1 MTLKEIKAKAKG
13 RLGYCMSCEVCD
25 GRACSNMIPGPGTVG
40 NGTIAIKNFEA
51 WKNYSLELDPIVE
64 KKEIDTTFEFFGK
77 KFALPIFA
85 GSISNIRLH
94 YSKLYTEEQYY
105 DLMFSQCKDNGI
117 AAFTGDSID
126 ITVFDD
132 SLKAVKKVDGVAIPT
147 IKPWDDN
154 NLSIRLEKVKESG
167 AFAVA
172 MDLDAI
178 GSPFL
183 QIDKKAVQAYSLEKL
198 KSIISST
205 SLPFIL
211 KGIMNVKVAKKAID
225 AGAKAI
231 VVSNHGGRVL
241 DDMPA
246 TADVLKEISDF
257 AKGKCKILVDGG
269 IRTGRDVFKALAL
282 GADAVLIARP
292 FVQVLF
298 GDDENGVKTYI
309 EELTNDFRYAMH
321 MCGARTLSDISYDM
335 IRENRRQ
342 L

>member
-1 MTLKEIKAKAKG
+1 MTLKEIKTKAKG
-13 RLGYCMSCEVCD
+13 RLGYCVSCEECD
-25 GRACSNMIPGPGTVG
+25 GRACSNMIPGPGAIG

-51 WKNYSLELDPIVE
+51 WKKYSLEIDPIVE
-64 KKEIDTTFEFFGK
+64 KKEIDTSFEFFGK

-94 YSKLYTEEQYY
+94 YSKLYTEEKYY
-105 DLMFSQCKDNGI
+105 EILFTKCVENGI
-117 AAFTGDSID
+117 TAFTGDSID
-126 ITVFDD
+126 ETVFDD
-132 SLKAVKKVDGVAIPT
+132 SLKAVKKVNGLGIPT
-147 IKPWDDN
+147 IKPWDDV
-154 NLSIRLEKVKESG
+154 NLKNRLNKVNSSG

-183 QIDKKAVQAYSLEKL
+183 QVDRKSVQSYSVEEL
-198 KSIISST
+198 KNVISAT
-205 SLPFIL
+205 SLPFIV
-211 KGIMNVKVAKKAID
+211 KGVMNLKVAKKAIEV
-225 AGAKAI
+225 GAKAI

-246 TADVLKEISDF
+246 TAEVLKEICDF

-292 FVQVLF
+292 FVQVIF
-298 GDDENGVKTYI
+298 GDEENGVKTYVDY
-309 EELTNDFRYAMH
+309 LANDFKYAMH
-321 MCGARTLSDISYDM
+321 MCGARNLSDICFDM
-335 IRENRRQ
+335 IRVNR
-342 L
+342 